1 MRGSAYYLIYLL
13 IQVLQPQ
20 HRDSANSRIPNI
32 VTFERTERRGRPRKR
47 VDPAFLQD
55 AMDPRRNIYLS
66 KLARKLNISRDVLRR
81 EIKLS
86 GIDRGFTNIADEELD
101 GIIQSFLLQK
111 EHTTGSGYVIGHIR
125 SRGIKV
131 PRRRI
136 RASVNRVDSLGR
148 VLRQNARKKVSQR
161 SYHVPRPNALWHMDG
176 HHKLIAWGIVIHG
189 CIDGFSRTVG

>member
-1 MRGSAYYLIYLL
+1 
-13 IQVLQPQ
+13 
-20 HRDSANSRIPNI
+20 
-32 VTFERTERRGRPRKR
+32 
-47 VDPAFLQD
+47 
-55 AMDPRRNIYLS
+55 MDPRRNIYLS